1 MKSSTAQQ
9 TYSREA
15 VCRLVGISERQLKA
29 WEKQELIP
37 AAEVYGFSDLI
48 ALRTLF
54 GLKESGVRPV
64 RVREALTALRVKLK
78 DVADPLRELKVYS
91 DGKRIGVHV
100 AGQRMEPVTGQL
112 LFDFDSDYLKKLL
125 SFSAK
130 AEAPSAPKQRR
141 TQEQAEAWFQKG
153 IELEQT
159 GAPIEQAISAYEQ
172 AIAADAAS
180 GGALVNLGTIY
191 FKKRDWKQA
200 EKYYRLAIEVDPS
213 YALAEFNLANL
224 FDERGEC
231 ARAIEHYQA
240 AVALDPNYADAHYNV
255 ALLYQGIGQLMKA
268 LKHWQ
273 SYLKL
278 DPTSSWAAIARRE
291 MDTIRK
297 STVVPNRRVE

>member
-1 MKSSTAQQ
+1 VKSLTAQQ

-15 VCRLVGISERQLKA
+15 VCRLVGISERQLRA

-48 ALRTLF
+48 ALRTLSS
-54 GLKESGVRPV
+54 LKQSGVRPV
-64 RVREALTALRVKLK
+64 RVREALTALRGKLK

-112 LFDFDSDYLKKLL
+112 LFDFDSEYLKKLL
-125 SFSAK
+125 SFTAK
-130 AEAPSAPKQRR
+130 AEAPAAPKQRQ
-141 TQEQAEAWFQKG
+141 TQQEAESWFQKG
-153 IELEQT
+153 LDLEQT

-200 EKYYRLAIEVDPS
+200 EKYYRRAIEADPN
-213 YALAEFNLANL
+213 YALAQFNLGNL
-224 FDERGEC
+224 FDERGDC
-231 ARAIEHYQA
+231 ARAVEHYQS
-240 AVALDPNYADAHYNV
+240 AVTLDPNYADAHYNM
-255 ALLYQGIGQLMKA
+255 ALLYQGMGQPMKA

-273 SYLKL
+273 GYLKL
-278 DPTSSWAAIARRE
+278 DPSSSWAAIARRE
-291 MDTIRK
+291 MEAIRK
-297 STVVPNRRVE
+297 SAVVPKRRVE